1 MPRGRLGMR
10 TNWRN
15 KERRGEPLFDLL
27 SGNRIESV
35 GRARI
40 VVVGK
45 ERKMEHGGV
54 EQSDRVTIEKSN
66 LL

>member
-27 SGNRIESV
+27 SGNHIESV

-45 ERKMEHGGV
+45 ERRMETV
-54 EQSDRVTIEKSN
+54 VLSKAIE
-66 LL
+66 